1 MSSRASYRII
11 RGERVSGGCDLTCHT
26 PGLQWFRRPAL
37 QAVPSATDNPV
48 EAPPQRRGSRDE
60 RRKGTAMAQRQQG
73 TPTQLDL
80 TYDGSWPVAVRPVAK
95 PRRGATRLC
104 AVCGRVPAHLTLER
118 EPRHRPAR
126 LCLRCHH
133 AVMRQRRMARAGL
146 EPVERGATHGGG
158 LIVPRKSGLS
168 ADALSRRLSRSRRRA
183 QKAARVA
190 LGAG

>member
-1 MSSRASYRII
+1 
-11 RGERVSGGCDLTCHT
+11 
-26 PGLQWFRRPAL
+26 
-37 QAVPSATDNPV
+37 
-48 EAPPQRRGSRDE
+48 
-60 RRKGTAMAQRQQG
+60 MAEEQQG

-80 TYDGSWPVAVRPVAK
+80 TYDGPWPVAVRPVAK
-95 PRRGATRLC
+95 PRRGAARLC

-118 EPRHRPAR
+118 EEGRRPAR

-146 EPVERGATHGGG
+146 EPAGRGQTRGGG
-158 LIVPRKSGLS
+158 LIVPRQSGLS
-168 ADALSRRLSRSRRRA
+168 ADALSRCLSRSRRRA